1 MTIVITNTGRVGK
14 GDQMNKRI
22 HTRRKAD
29 RSHDTKFV
37 LFLLFSLICTSV
49 LFYSFGYERGAA
61 EARDRVLQELKR

>member
-1 MTIVITNTGRVGK
+1 
-14 GDQMNKRI
+14 MNKRI
-22 HTRRKAD
+22 HTRRQAD

-61 EARDRVLQELKR
+61 EARDRCLQEVSR

>member
-1 MTIVITNTGRVGK
+1 
-14 GDQMNKRI
+14 MNKRI
-22 HTRRKAD
+22 HTRRQAD

-61 EARDRVLQELKR
+61 EARDRVLQEVKK